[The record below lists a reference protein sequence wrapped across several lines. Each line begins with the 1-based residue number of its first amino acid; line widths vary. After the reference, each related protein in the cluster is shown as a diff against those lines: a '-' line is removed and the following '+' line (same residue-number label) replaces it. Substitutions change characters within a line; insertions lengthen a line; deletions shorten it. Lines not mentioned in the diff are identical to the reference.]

1 MKYISLDI
9 NKYYFDL
16 RLRILE
22 EIYDAFGT
30 EEGKLNVNELM
41 KRTGRSRTAV
51 HLALSSLKEN
61 GLITLKNGKV
71 RLRRG
76 VIRESVRRTS

>member
-16 RLRILE
+16 RLRLLE

-30 EEGKLNVNELM
+30 EEGTLNVNDLM
-41 KRTGRSRTAV
+41 QKTGRSRTAV
-51 HLALSSLKEN
+51 RLALSSLKEN
-61 GLITLKNGKV
+61 GLIALENGKV

-76 VIRESVRRTS
+76 VIRESVRKTS

>member
-16 RLRILE
+16 RLRLLE
-22 EIYDAFGT
+22 EIYDSFGT